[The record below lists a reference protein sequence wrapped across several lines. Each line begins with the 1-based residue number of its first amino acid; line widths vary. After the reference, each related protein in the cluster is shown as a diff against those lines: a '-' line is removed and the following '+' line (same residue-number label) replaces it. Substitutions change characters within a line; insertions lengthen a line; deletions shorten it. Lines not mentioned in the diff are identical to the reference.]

1 MTHLSRR
8 AIVVAGL
15 GLGVAAAGGC
25 SVVPRPTVPPAGPG
39 TPVPMPSPL
48 APAPGQRVVDRTLT
62 ARPAMLDLGG
72 PTVATWTYGSA
83 VPGPLI
89 RATAGDFVRV
99 TLRNELPADTT
110 VHWHGIRLHNA
121 ADGVPG
127 MTQQPVAPGGTF
139 VYGFTAPDPGT
150 YFCHPHV
157 GVQLDRG
164 LYAPVVIDDPREPGA
179 YDAEW
184 VVVLDDWVDGTGR
197 TPDDVLARLIA
208 DGGAAGQGGGMG
220 GMGGMGGGGH
230 GGGGAPWGDAGE
242 VTYPYYLVNGRVPSS
257 PEAFTARPGHRI
269 RLRIINAAA
278 DTVFAVALGGHRL
291 TLTHTDGYAVVPQE
305 VGAVYLGMGERH
317 DATVTLGDGVFPLVA
332 RPFGKDGRAMALV
345 RTGSGAAP
353 GPDVEPAELGGRVA
367 LGSELLPAPSSLL
380 PARPPDATAALTLE
394 GSMTPYRWGIN
405 GAPYGS
411 NVALTVK
418 RGQRLRLNVRNLTMM
433 THPLHLHG
441 HTFALR
447 SGLRKDTVL
456 LAPMQAMPI
465 ELDADNAGDWMVHC
479 HNVYHAEAGMMIG
492 LRYVA

>member
-15 GLGVAAAGGC
+15 GLGVAA
-25 SVVPRPTVPPAGPG
+25 VPPAGPG

-220 GMGGMGGGGH
+220 GTGVVTGGVHRQARPQDPPEDHQRSRRHRVRRRARRSPAHADPHRRVRRRPSGGGCRLPRH
-230 GGGGAPWGDAGE
+230 G
-242 VTYPYYLVNGRVPSS
+242 
-257 PEAFTARPGHRI
+257 
-269 RLRIINAAA
+269 
-278 DTVFAVALGGHRL
+278 
-291 TLTHTDGYAVVPQE
+291 
-305 VGAVYLGMGERH
+305 
-317 DATVTLGDGVFPLVA
+317 
-332 RPFGKDGRAMALV
+332 
-345 RTGSGAAP
+345 
-353 GPDVEPAELGGRVA
+353 
-367 LGSELLPAPSSLL
+367 
-380 PARPPDATAALTLE
+380 
-394 GSMTPYRWGIN
+394 
-405 GAPYGS
+405 
-411 NVALTVK
+411 
-418 RGQRLRLNVRNLTMM
+418 
-433 THPLHLHG
+433 
-441 HTFALR
+441 
-447 SGLRKDTVL
+447 
-456 LAPMQAMPI
+456 
-465 ELDADNAGDWMVHC
+465 
-479 HNVYHAEAGMMIG
+479 
-492 LRYVA
+492 